1 MVDNKMRDYYE
12 EQLTKLHTQMI
23 AMGSLCEKAIA
34 DATRS
39 LTDGDI
45 ELAKEVMNGDAKI
58 NQQERDIEA
67 MCIKL
72 LLHQQPVAGGLRG
85 DRERRRRGRRMPGK
99 PSEPRKN

>member
-1 MVDNKMRDYYE
+1 MRDYYE

-45 ELAKEVMNGDAKI
+45 ELA
-58 NQQERDIEA
+58 
-67 MCIKL
+67 
-72 LLHQQPVAGGLRG
+72 
-85 DRERRRRGRRMPGK
+85 
-99 PSEPRKN
+99 